1 MAPTHVGTYGS
12 WWEVP
17 LPMNGR
23 SGRSIGAERWR
34 NCSTTQKRTC
44 SETARIQGGARICF
58 PYLAP
63 PRVLAESLRF
73 AIPQQLDLE
82 PALDHVHGP
91 DARPMLEAE
100 TLHEARSRRRYRR
113 TMNPEGD
120 GADSRRHLRFMV
132 GSAPSHEREVWQKH
146 WGRKMEE
153 LLYHPKKDLLRD
165 RKDSGRSK
173 DLFPLPRSAPS
184 PCGIPAFRD
193 PAAARSGAGARP
205 RSWPRCASNVGGRNS
220 FKSPAS
226 KPDARGL
233 PA

>member
-73 AIPQQLDLE
+73 AIPQQLDLA

-91 DARPMLEAE
+91 DARPMLEVE
-100 TLHEARSRRRYRR
+100 TLLNLQHPSQTLADCLHDRS
-113 TMNPEGD
+113 
-120 GADSRRHLRFMV
+120 LV
-132 GSAPSHEREVWQKH
+132 
-146 WGRKMEE
+146 
-153 LLYHPKKDLLRD
+153 
-165 RKDSGRSK
+165 
-173 DLFPLPRSAPS
+173 
-184 PCGIPAFRD
+184 
-193 PAAARSGAGARP
+193 GAGP
-205 RSWPRCASNVGGRNS
+205 SL
-220 FKSPAS
+220 K
-226 KPDARGL
+226 
-233 PA
+233 